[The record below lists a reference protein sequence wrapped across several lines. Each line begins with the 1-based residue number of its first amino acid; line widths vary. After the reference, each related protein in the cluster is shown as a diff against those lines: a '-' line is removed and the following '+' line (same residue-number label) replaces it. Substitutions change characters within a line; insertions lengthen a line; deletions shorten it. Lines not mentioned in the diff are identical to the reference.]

1 MSTPVPGQEDFDQQG
16 RTFRLEVLR
25 AVPAGFID
33 TAATTF
39 AIFFAIQVF
48 DMHWAVKAAMLS
60 AGSLGLLCSLFIV
73 QIARRL
79 GRPVNT
85 LAALIWLLSFVGFA
99 IAAMAKDDATL
110 YFAGCFIAFTF
121 LGMSSPLTSQI
132 YRKHYSS
139 HSRGRLF
146 SKTAMMRASAAGLIA
161 WLVGIWLNSRGN
173 DFSALFWG
181 YAVACLVMA
190 GCMLIVAPVVLRKT
204 LRLQWFDAFRH
215 VSNDAPFRK
224 LLTVWM
230 VFGMGNLISF
240 ALFVEYISNPVY
252 GYGYEAKNVG
262 IITGTVPM
270 AAFIVFVVPWG
281 TIFDRLPFYSV
292 RALVNVFFILGI
304 LIYFLGNGFMAL
316 CIGIGF
322 HGVARAGGNIL
333 WTLWVTKFADSDKV
347 VEYMSVHT
355 FLTGVRGILAPFIA
369 FKLLE
374 QQGGA
379 IIGMIGAGLI
389 IFATFMILPSVRWK
403 AERLE
408 KEPVDPDPRVD

>member
-60 AGSLGLLCSLFIV
+60 AGSMGLLCSLFIV

-85 LAALIWLLSFVGFA
+85 LAAFIWLLSFIGFA
-99 IAAMAKDDATL
+99 MAAMAGDDAKL

-190 GCMLIVAPVVLRKT
+190 GCVLFMAPVVLRKT
-204 LRLQWFDAFRH
+204 VRLQWFDAFRH
-215 VSNDAPFRK
+215 VSDDAPFRK
-224 LLTVWM
+224 LLIVWM

-355 FLTGVRGILAPFIA
+355 FLTGARGVIAPFLA
-369 FKLLE
+369 FMLATYASPTWVACISASLVFLSTLALVPEILE
-374 QQGGA
+374 EHRGRMA
-379 IIGMIGAGLI
+379 
-389 IFATFMILPSVRWK
+389 R
-403 AERLE
+403 EE
-408 KEPVDPDPRVD
+408 